1 MSKEELEKKVNELE
15 RRVNWLYQMLAKQ
28 TKVNDMLINGLSGLT
43 NTVQTNT
50 EILEHHTKLFHDIT
64 HSMKD

>member
-1 MSKEELEKKVNELE
+1 MSNEEKRILELE
-15 RRVNWLYQMLAKQ
+15 RRVDWLYQMLAKQ

-50 EILEHHTKLFHDIT
+50 EILRLHTELFHDFTDIMT
-64 HSMKD
+64 ED